1 MKFKL
6 IIATRVSLE
15 DFENKTPIGQSLRY
29 FSPKVEICVFPN
41 NSIGLPNL
49 YNNAIK
55 KTENETILIFMHDDV
70 FITDYFWLER
80 IEEGLSKF
88 DIVGVVGNKKRVNNQ
103 PSWAFI
109 EKKGTKFTWDK
120 KENLSGVIGHGDGF
134 IPLNISYFGKSRQK
148 VLLLDGVFMATKI
161 ETLKQNNLLFDNQ
174 FDFHFYDMDLCR
186 QAEVKGISCGTWDLF
201 IIHKSIGSFKS
212 EKWEINYEKYLK
224 KWND

>member
-1 MKFKL
+1 
-6 IIATRVSLE
+6 
-15 DFENKTPIGQSLRY
+15 
-29 FSPKVEICVFPN
+29 
-41 NSIGLPNL
+41 
-49 YNNAIK
+49 
-55 KTENETILIFMHDDV
+55 MHDDV
-70 FITDYFWLER
+70 IITDYFWLER